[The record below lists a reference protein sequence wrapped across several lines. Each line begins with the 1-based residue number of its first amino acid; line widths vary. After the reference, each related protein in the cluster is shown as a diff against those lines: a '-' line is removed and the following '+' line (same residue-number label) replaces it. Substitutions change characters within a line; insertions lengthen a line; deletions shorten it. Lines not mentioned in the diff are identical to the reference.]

1 MSGIDSF
8 MDMTAFQ
15 IPFFEWRIWE
25 GTSLCTNI
33 VFPLTKIIF
42 QVLSPNFWGI
52 ILIYLV
58 KYSYAFHSSI
68 SLFCAH
74 MQMSIFLGS
83 SLFLFLHSSTM
94 KEVILSSPN
103 PPTPPKFTLQK
114 LVLKCSTCSNNA
126 TTGAHML
133 SRWEVGTN
141 GPLATD
147 KIKA

>member
-83 SLFLFLHSSTM
+83 SLFFFYIPVQWKRLFYPVQT
-94 KEVILSSPN
+94 
-103 PPTPPKFTLQK
+103 PPTPPKVTLQK
-114 LVLKCSTCSNNA
+114 LVLKCSTCTNNA

-133 SRWEVGTN
+133 SRWQVGTN